1 MSVNTSLDP
10 TIQEAID
17 AALNSNW
24 QEALRLN
31 LELAEKYP
39 NDVETTNRLAGS
51 LAETGKFNQAKKLY
65 QKVLRI
71 DPYNTIAQ
79 KNLNRLSS
87 MKKGD
92 LETNQTTSSIKGDV
106 FLEESGKTE
115 TTTLEDTAM
124 SSVLAGLRSGDKVN
138 LIPQR
143 NSITV
148 ISPSGKRIGKINYLL
163 AKKIAQNLR
172 AGSRFEAFVK
182 SILLHGEPRGKKN
195 SKVEIFIREI
205 HRSPKISASPFTS
218 KSSSFTPYVREEALN
233 LLSNQAPVPTE
244 SDDETVE
251 EVEISQLPS
260 FSQEQSLEELAE
272 KEHQESE
279 TSDEE

>member
-39 NDVETTNRLAGS
+39 NDVETTNRLARS

-115 TTTLEDTAM
+115 TTTIEDTAM
-124 SSVLAGLRSGDKVN
+124 SSVLAGLRTGDKVN
-138 LIPQR
+138 LILQR

-148 ISPSGKRIGKINYLL
+148 ISPSGKRIGKINDLL
-163 AKKIAQNLR
+163 AKRVAQNLR

-272 KEHQESE
+272 KEHRESE
-279 TSDEE
+279 ASDEE

>member
-39 NDVETTNRLAGS
+39 DDVETTNRLARS
-51 LAETGKFNQAKKLY
+51 MAETGKFNQAKKLY

-115 TTTLEDTAM
+115 TTTIEDTAM

-138 LIPQR
+138 LILQR

-148 ISPSGKRIGKINYLL
+148 ISPSGKRIGKINDLL
-163 AKKIAQNLR
+163 AKRVAQNLR

-244 SDDETVE
+244 SDDDTIE

-260 FSQEQSLEELAE
+260 FSPEQSLEELAE

-279 TSDEE
+279 ASDED

>member
-39 NDVETTNRLAGS
+39 DDVETTNRLARS
-51 LAETGKFNQAKKLY
+51 MAETGKFTQAKKLY
-65 QKVLRI
+65 LKVLRM

-92 LETNQTTSSIKGDV
+92 LETNQTPSNIKGDV

-115 TTTLEDTAM
+115 TTPLEDTAM

-138 LIPQR
+138 LMPQR

-148 ISPSGKRIGKINYLL
+148 ISPSGKRIGKINDLL

-172 AGSRFEAFVK
+172 SGSRFEAFVK
-182 SILLHGEPRGKKN
+182 SILLHSEPHGKKN
-195 SKVEIFIREI
+195 SKVEIFIRET
-205 HRSPKISASPFTS
+205 HRSSKISAPPFTS

-233 LLSNQAPVPTE
+233 LLSSQAPVPTE
-244 SDDETVE
+244 SDDDTIE

-279 TSDEE
+279 ASDEE

>member
-1 MSVNTSLDP
+1 MPVNTSLDP
-10 TIQEAID
+10 KIQEAID

-31 LELAEKYP
+31 SELAEKYP
-39 NDVETTNRLAGS
+39 DDVETTNRLARS

-92 LETNQTTSSIKGDV
+92 LETNPSPSNIKGDV

-115 TTTLEDTAM
+115 TTPLEDTAM
-124 SSVLAGLRSGDKVN
+124 SSILAGLRTGDKVD

-143 NSITV
+143 NSVTV
-148 ISPSGKRIGKINYLL
+148 ISPSGKRIGKINDSL
-163 AKKIAQNLR
+163 AQKIAQNLR

-182 SILLHGEPRGKKN
+182 SILLHGESGGKKG

-205 HRSPKISASPFTS
+205 YRSQKISASPFTS

-233 LLSNQAPVPTE
+233 LLSSQAPVPTE
-244 SDDETVE
+244 SDDDTIE

-272 KEHQESE
+272 KEHRESE
-279 TSDEE
+279 ASEEE

>member
-39 NDVETTNRLAGS
+39 DDVETTNRLARS

-115 TTTLEDTAM
+115 TTTIEDTAM

-138 LIPQR
+138 LILQR

-148 ISPSGKRIGKINYLL
+148 ISPSGKRIGKINDLL
-163 AKKIAQNLR
+163 AKRVAQNLR

>member
-39 NDVETTNRLAGS
+39 NDVETTNRLARS

-115 TTTLEDTAM
+115 TTTIEDTAM

-138 LIPQR
+138 LILQR

-148 ISPSGKRIGKINYLL
+148 ISPSGKRIGKINDLL
-163 AKKIAQNLR
+163 AKRVAQNLR

-279 TSDEE
+279 ASDED